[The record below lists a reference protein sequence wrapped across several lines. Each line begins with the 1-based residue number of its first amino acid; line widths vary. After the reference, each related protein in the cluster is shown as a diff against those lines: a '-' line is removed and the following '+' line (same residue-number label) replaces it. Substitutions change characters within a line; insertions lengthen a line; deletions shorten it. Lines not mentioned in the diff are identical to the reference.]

1 MPDPDIG
8 ALTAL
13 RRLRHAETD
22 SARRDLGAALTR
34 ETALATE
41 ESALAQELAEARQF
55 SGDFDREAFAAWLGR
70 VRAQRVRLADA
81 IREAASHAETARTM
95 LAHRRVA
102 ETTAE
107 TALADA
113 VAAQQAMA
121 AQREQV
127 MLEDVA
133 RTLKRTLDH

>member
-22 SARRDLGAALTR
+22 AARRDLAEALRREAALAAR
-34 ETALATE
+34 DGDLAR
-41 ESALAQELAEARQF
+41 QLAEARQM
-55 SGDFDREAFAAWLGR
+55 SGDFDREAFAAWFSQL
-70 VRAQRVRLADA
+70 RAERVRLADA
-81 IREAASHAETARTM
+81 AREAASSTETARAR
-95 LAHRRVA
+95 LAQRRLA

-107 TALADA
+107 QALAGA
-113 VAAQQAMA
+113 LAAQQAAA

-133 RTLKRTLDH
+133 RALQRSSR